1 MGDPVRIARVRDR
14 LSEPLNNAE
23 PTIGLGE
30 RHHPAIGTDPPAVK
44 SGGDLLAADGW
55 KAERQKVIVGHGG
68 RGVPRSRQRVGFSN
82 RILRQIK
89 SLRYF
94 RHPKS
99 APVTNTMGF
108 RNGPLGVK
116 PPSDDHATVIVL
128 PSVVGTRAARP
139 PRKWRSSGWS
149 SSPRCRC

>member
-1 MGDPVRIARVRDR
+1 MDDPARIALVRDHPGELIGDIQPALR
-14 LSEPLNNAE
+14 LGQQHDA
-23 PTIGLGE
+23 
-30 RHHPAIGTDPPAVK
+30 AVGTDPSAVK
-44 SGGDLLAADGW
+44 GGGNLLAVDDW

-99 APVTNTMGF
+99 APVMNRMG
-108 RNGPLGVK
+108 
-116 PPSDDHATVIVL
+116 
-128 PSVVGTRAARP
+128 
-139 PRKWRSSGWS
+139 
-149 SSPRCRC
+149 

>member
-1 MGDPVRIARVRDR
+1 ALTGGHPGELIAETQRARR
-14 LSEPLNNAE
+14 LGQQPGA
-23 PTIGLGE
+23 
-30 RHHPAIGTDPPAVK
+30 AVGTDAPAVK
-44 SGGDLLAADGW
+44 GGGNLLAVDGW

-99 APVTNTMGF
+99 ALVMNTMG
-108 RNGPLGVK
+108 
-116 PPSDDHATVIVL
+116 
-128 PSVVGTRAARP
+128 
-139 PRKWRSSGWS
+139 
-149 SSPRCRC
+149 